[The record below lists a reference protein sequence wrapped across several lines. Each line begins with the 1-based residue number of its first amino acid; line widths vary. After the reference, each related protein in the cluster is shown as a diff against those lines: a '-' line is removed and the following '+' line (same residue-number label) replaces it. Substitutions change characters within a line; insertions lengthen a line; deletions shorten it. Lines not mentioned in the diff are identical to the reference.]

1 MVIAPY
7 HHEGGATI
15 HHGNALEVLRS
26 IPDHAVDAVIT
37 DPPYSSGGWSV
48 PERTKAAPER
58 KYQSTGVIKPL
69 TGFEGDNRDQRSHG
83 YWQALWL
90 GECLRVTVPGG
101 SCLVFTDWR
110 QLPTTTDGLQAGGW
124 VWQGIIVWHKRT
136 ARPRAG
142 GFAASCEYLVWG
154 SRGPLRKDHDVYLP
168 GLVTTGTARAKSHL
182 AEKPLSLLA
191 VLVQVAPVGTV
202 VLDPFMGSG
211 STLVAAIRA
220 GRLAIGIELDEPYCA
235 VAVRR
240 LAQGVL
246 DLHASM
252 TAVPEP
258 LLLDIPQQGSA
269 S

>member
-1 MVIAPY
+1 MAPY

-15 HHGNALEVLRS
+15 YHANALEVLRS
-26 IPDHAVDAVIT
+26 IPDQAVGAVIT

-58 KYQSTGVIKPL
+58 KYQSSGVIKPL

-101 SCLVFTDWR
+101 SCLVFSDWR
-110 QLPTTTDGLQAGGW
+110 QLPTTTDALQAGGW
-124 VWQGIIVWHKRT
+124 VWQGIVVWNKRT
-136 ARPRAG
+136 ARPRSG
-142 GFAASCEYLVWG
+142 GFSASCEYVVWG
-154 SRGPLRKDHDVYLP
+154 SKGPLRKDHEVYLP
-168 GLVTTGTARAKSHL
+168 GLVSTEVARAKSHL
-182 AEKPLSLLA
+182 AEKPLSLLG
-191 VLVQVAPVGTV
+191 VLVLVAPLGTV

-220 GRLAIGIELDEPYCA
+220 GRPAIGIELDKSYCD

-246 DLHASM
+246 DL
-252 TAVPEP
+252 
-258 LLLDIPQQGSA
+258 QGPTPSVSRALSRNSSEDSA
-269 S
+269 PW